1 MKKLLLLFMVA
12 FVSMALFACGE
23 KEFAVDGEFLAY
35 EVSVHRNGPQVTF
48 VTVTIEDGEIV
59 KYSIDARQGR
69 RTGGE
74 DIIED
79 EVVTGKTDYAWSW
92 NAQTKKELGDDYN
105 MLPAS
110 EIGKEW
116 YEQAAAIEAFWLEN
130 GIEAMT
136 KDEDGYI
143 DNVTGASIRDAYSA
157 IALEAVEN
165 AKAGKFV
172 SIYAPAG
179 SRIDFYS
186 AEMVV
191 TPRGEIESLVIDV
204 LQSTTSQED
213 GTFVWRE
220 LSKQDLAYAYR
231 MHGQRDLTETAYI
244 QWLADNNKLEWFE
257 QVALIT
263 DDIVEN
269 GWSTNA
275 SADVPAG
282 VSITTDGYY
291 TILESLFAFAGNS
304 VK

>member
-35 EVSVHRNGPQVTF
+35 EVSVHRNAPQVTF

-59 KYSIDARQGR
+59 GYTIDALQGR

-79 EVVTGKTDYAWSW
+79 EVVTGKTPYVWSW
-92 NAQTKKELGDDYN
+92 NAQTKKELGDNYN

-136 KDEDGYI
+136 TNEEGYI
-143 DNVTGASIRDAYSA
+143 DNVTGASVSDAYSA
-157 IALEAVEN
+157 IALQAVEN

-172 SIYAPAG
+172 SIYASG
-179 SRIDFYS
+179 TDLYS

-191 TPRGEIESLVIDV
+191 TPKGAIESLVIDT
-204 LQSTTSQED
+204 LQSTRSQED

-220 LSKQDLAYAYR
+220 LSKQDLGYGYR
-231 MHGQRDLTETAYI
+231 MHGQRDLTETDYI
-244 QWLADNNKLEWFE
+244 QWLEDNDKLEWFE

-263 DDIVEN
+263 DDIIEN
-269 GWSTNA
+269 GWRTNA
-275 SADVPAG
+275 ADNVPAG
-282 VSITTDGYY
+282 VSITTSGYY
-291 TILESLFAFAGNS
+291 TLLARLFAFADEA